1 MQLNNLLKHD
11 QSYSPVKTVTAV
23 SLTIVF
29 FFTIL
34 ITVFIVSSL
43 LNQSIITPIDTS
55 ANQILNQI
63 NLDDIDSELKILLS
77 SSYNIPS
84 QDLSQVKAVIRNDS
98 ITYTT
103 DNHNNLTDATF
114 LIDLNN
120 PKLTLEVNYQKN
132 IDFVA
137 LLCPPIELAQDQ
149 NVFCIGYGSQ
159 STIDANLDK
168 YLPYQN
174 FTPNGT
180 FFSIWHDYDDNNKP
194 RLNTFATICDDEQS
208 YQEVNSSIKYWLMQ
222 HGIPNPDIIPIHF
235 PHSYCNDR

>member
-1 MQLNNLLKHD
+1 MQLNLLNHN

-103 DNHNNLTDATF
+103 DNHNNLTHATF
-114 LIDLNN
+114 LI
-120 PKLTLEVNYQKN
+120 
-132 IDFVA
+132 VA
-137 LLCPPIELAQDQ
+137 R
-149 NVFCIGYGSQ
+149 V
-159 STIDANLDK
+159 
-168 YLPYQN
+168 
-174 FTPNGT
+174 
-180 FFSIWHDYDDNNKP
+180 
-194 RLNTFATICDDEQS
+194 
-208 YQEVNSSIKYWLMQ
+208 
-222 HGIPNPDIIPIHF
+222 
-235 PHSYCNDR
+235 